1 MPSING
7 NSDLARK
14 YRTEYPDMPTL
25 KLARIMYA
33 ENNLSYPN
41 VDGARSMLRYIEGKL
56 GDSHR
61 KIGTVK
67 NSEFLKTEERPR
79 NPYNL
84 PQSYQEKREPFKLPL
99 ACNNILLIS
108 DLHIP
113 YHDID
118 AITIALSYGK
128 EQKVNTIFINGDLID
143 NSQVSRFEKD
153 MKKRSVKQEFDATKE
168 FLVQLRKLFPMASI
182 YWLKGNHCVRWEKF
196 LEQKVHEIWDD
207 PYFHLE
213 ERLQLNEQ
221 KVILLDDKVLV
232 KAGKLSITHG
242 HHIFKG
248 IFVPVSPARGAF
260 LRAKQSVIVG
270 HLHRGSFH
278 PETDLDGNVIGCWS
292 TGCLCELKPNYSP
305 MVSNSQHGFAHILVE
320 SSGDFTV
327 KNYQIINGKLH

>member
-1 MPSING
+1 MANKTG
-7 NSDLARK
+7 ASDIART
-14 YRTEYPDMPTL
+14 YRKKHPDMPTL
-25 KLARIMYA
+25 KLARIMYN
-33 ENNLSYPN
+33 ENNLMFKDVES
-41 VDGARSMLRYIEGKL
+41 ARGVLRYIEGKMGKVKL
-56 GDSHR
+56 K
-61 KIGTVK
+61 KISAAG
-67 NSEFLKTEERPR
+67 SEFIKEEARPY

-84 PQSYQEKREPFKLPL
+84 PESHQEKREPFKLPI

-118 AITIALSYGK
+118 AVTTALDYGK
-128 EQKVNTIFINGDLID
+128 ENKVNTVFINGDLID
-143 NSQVSRFEKD
+143 FHGVSRFDKD
-153 MKKRSVKQEFDATKE
+153 PKKRSVKQEFIAAKE
-168 FLVQLRKLFPMASI
+168 FLVSLRAAFPTASI
-182 YWLKGNHCVRWEKF
+182 YWLKGNHDLRWEHF
-196 LEQKVHEIWDD
+196 LEQKVKEIWDD
-207 PYFHLE
+207 SYFYLE

-221 KVILLDDKVLV
+221 NIHLLDDKVLV

-292 TGCLCELKPNYSP
+292 TGCLCELKPTYSP
-305 MVSNSQHGFAHILVE
+305 MVSNSQHGFAHIIVDNN
-320 SSGDFTV
+320 GDFTV